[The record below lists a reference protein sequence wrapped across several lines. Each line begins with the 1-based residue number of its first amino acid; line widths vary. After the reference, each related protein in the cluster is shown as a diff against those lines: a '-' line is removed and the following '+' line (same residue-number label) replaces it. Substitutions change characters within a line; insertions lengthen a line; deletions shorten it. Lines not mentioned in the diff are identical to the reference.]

1 MQFGQNRRDF
11 ITLIG
16 GAAAAWP
23 LVARASFLLRVGNLS
38 SDCRAL
44 KMLGECLRHR
54 PCQRDCDSLKIWVLA
69 SWNNVENHFHPSAYA
84 LNCNALHSRYCGW
97 RLTLRIERTHL
108 MPRSSWGR
116 IIAEKEYHP
125 PATACEVRAVTQGK
139 SGPGSGSGAVF
150 ARSTSAAA
158 IALRETMQCHKT
170 LPRNMWRVRAADTAD
185 RGRACGGGI
194 VIFQDD

>member
-1 MQFGQNRRDF
+1 MFGMRRREF
-11 ITLIG
+11 ITLLG

-23 LVARASFLLRVGNLS
+23 LVARASFLLRVRNLS

-69 SWNNVENHFHPSAYA
+69 SWNNVENHFHPNAYA

-116 IIAEKEYHP
+116 IIVEKEYHAP
-125 PATACEVRAVTQGK
+125 PTAGDGGALNPACAGKPRHFGADLLPPLQNGRVTTKGK
-139 SGPGSGSGAVF
+139 PRTCAGPIKASGVS
-150 ARSTSAAA
+150 
-158 IALRETMQCHKT
+158 M
-170 LPRNMWRVRAADTAD
+170 D
-185 RGRACGGGI
+185 
-194 VIFQDD
+194 

>member
-1 MQFGQNRRDF
+1 MSDIRRREF

-16 GAAAAWP
+16 GAAAACP

-108 MPRSSWGR
+108 MPRSSSGR
-116 IIAEKEYHP
+116 IIAQKEYH
-125 PATACEVRAVTQGK
+125 
-139 SGPGSGSGAVF
+139 
-150 ARSTSAAA
+150 ARFPFPRFLPLRLRKRKRSHQVPTL
-158 IALRETMQCHKT
+158 ALTFPE
-170 LPRNMWRVRAADTAD
+170 LPRGLHMPSPGATRAALA
-185 RGRACGGGI
+185 
-194 VIFQDD
+194 

>member
-1 MQFGQNRRDF
+1 MKRRDF
-11 ITLIG
+11 VTLLG
-16 GAAAAWP
+16 SAAAAWP

-97 RLTLRIERTHL
+97 RLTLRIERIHL
-108 MPRSSWGR
+108 DAPF
-116 IIAEKEYHP
+116 I
-125 PATACEVRAVTQGK
+125 VGK
-139 SGPGSGSGAVF
+139 SSSY
-150 ARSTSAAA
+150 ST
-158 IALRETMQCHKT
+158 K
-170 LPRNMWRVRAADTAD
+170 V
-185 RGRACGGGI
+185 
-194 VIFQDD
+194 

>member
-1 MQFGQNRRDF
+1 MPYLKRRKF
-11 ITLIG
+11 ITLVG
-16 GAAAAWP
+16 GAAVAWP
-23 LVARASFLLRVGNLS
+23 LAARASFLLRVGNLS

-54 PCQRDCDSLKIWVLA
+54 PCQRDRDSLKIWVLA

-116 IIAEKEYHP
+116 IIAQKEYHARFP
-125 PATACEVRAVTQGK
+125 FPRFLPLRLRKQTES
-139 SGPGSGSGAVF
+139 SGPDPGPDF
-150 ARSTSAAA
+150 
-158 IALRETMQCHKT
+158 
-170 LPRNMWRVRAADTAD
+170 P
-185 RGRACGGGI
+185 
-194 VIFQDD
+194 